1 MTDVFYTIKNCTL
14 FEGFSELEILAVLSE
29 LGYSIKSY
37 AAGQTIYHDDL
48 DKPGSLGCVYLIVS
62 GEISLAL
69 LRDTVLEHQ
78 LRILGAGSL
87 FGIVLAF
94 SGIPH
99 IPYSYRAVTDTVL
112 MRIPVSF
119 FDASHNAGRSLH
131 TRVLLNF
138 LRITEDKAAFLY
150 RKISC
155 LKSLTVR
162 ERIVKYLSTL
172 AQEEST
178 YPGYTRSQ
186 LANYLGISREAL
198 SRGLSGMQK
207 EGLIEVR
214 KGEIR
219 ILDRNAFLLGGERVS
234 CSHPAKI
241 RRLPAAAVPA
251 PSFLRTLPLF
261 EHLPAAAVNR
271 FLNLSHAK
279 FIQVPAGEYLY
290 WRGNTEKKLF
300 IVLEG
305 TCSLLFETNDAHPH
319 LITQLGPGQL
329 TGDTSYF
336 SSRSRFDIS
345 CKAETPCRV
354 MVIRGEDFSELF
366 TGQYEEQE
374 TILNN
379 LFTMMSRKIS
389 VLRDKVHLLSNPAAR
404 QRIVWYL
411 YSLMEREGTPHLI
424 PPLSRE
430 NMARYLGISRPALCK
445 ELRILENQNII
456 RVHRGTFEILDT
468 ERIEPLRI

>member
-1 MTDVFYTIKNCTL
+1 MTEVFSTIKNCTL
-14 FEGFSELEILAVLSE
+14 FDGFSELEILTVLSE

-37 AAGQTIYHDDL
+37 TAGQTIYHDDL
-48 DKPGSLGCVYLIVS
+48 DRPGSLGCVYLIVS

-78 LRILGAGSL
+78 LRILGAGSI

-94 SGIPH
+94 SGIRH

-119 FDASHNAGRSLH
+119 FHASNGAGRSLH

-150 RKISC
+150 QKISC

-162 ERIVKYLSTL
+162 ERIVKYLSSL
-172 AQEEST
+172 SQEEST

-214 KGEIR
+214 KGEIK
-219 ILDRNAFLLGGERVS
+219 ILDKDAFAPPKEKYPERAS
-234 CSHPAKI
+234 AKI
-241 RRLPAAAVPA
+241 RRFPAEAEVS

-261 EHLPAAAVNR
+261 ERLSTVEVSR
-271 FLNLSHAK
+271 FVHLSHAK
-279 FIQVPAGEYLY
+279 FIHVPAAEYLFR
-290 WRGNTEKKLF
+290 RGDTEGKLYL
-300 IVLEG
+300 VLDG
-305 TCSLLFETNDAHPH
+305 TLSLLFERCDTHPH
-319 LITQLGPGQL
+319 LVVQISSGEL
-329 TGDTSYF
+329 TGDTTYF
-336 SSRSRFDIS
+336 SSRSHFDIS
-345 CKAETPCRV
+345 CKAETDCRV

-366 TGQYEEQE
+366 TGRYEEQE

-404 QRIVWYL
+404 QRIIWYL
-411 YSLMEREGTPHLI
+411 YSLMEREGTSHLN